1 MSIFCNVL
9 QLDVLHFTSHHFT
22 TGPALQMLYRG
33 IVSCRMWVLSSQP
46 KAVRLRQN
54 CPLRRKLARWGVCT
68 DDLSVWITPRY
79 DMIWPQIASQVVAS
93 KLIRQCDSCTVH
105 GLSHEERHKID
116 HVPPR
121 RFATLCID
129 TVIPDAFWHFLTLQ
143 LYVSISIGTWRVRS
157 VFSHR
162 VTEAQSI
169 PSPSTTCHVLR
180 ALRVITFS
188 RFSNTTVRGRKTECL
203 RMRNLNAVKD
213 SQRHSKLW
221 KSSPMRFLISLI
233 NSKYHSRSASVKTV
247 PISLNPESLEYYS
260 WLAWL
265 GDLVQQG
272 RRFPVATVLRPMRR
286 FQALRPK
293 TAAFTVDS
301 R

>member
-9 QLDVLHFTSHHFT
+9 QLDVLHFTSFHIISPL
-22 TGPALQMLYRG
+22 GPALQMLCRG

-129 TVIPDAFWHFLTLQ
+129 TVSPDAFWHFLTLQ
-143 LYVSISIGTWRVRS
+143 LYVSISIGTWRVCS

-203 RMRNLNAVKD
+203 RMQSKIVKGIRNI
-213 SQRHSKLW
+213 SK
-221 KSSPMRFLISLI
+221 SPMRFLI

-247 PISLNPESLEYYS
+247 PISLNPESLEYWT

-265 GDLVQQG
+265 GATRPEVPCG
-272 RRFPVATVLRPMRR
+272 YCPAPNAPFPSSA
-286 FQALRPK
+286 PK
-293 TAAFTVDS
+293 NCSFHC